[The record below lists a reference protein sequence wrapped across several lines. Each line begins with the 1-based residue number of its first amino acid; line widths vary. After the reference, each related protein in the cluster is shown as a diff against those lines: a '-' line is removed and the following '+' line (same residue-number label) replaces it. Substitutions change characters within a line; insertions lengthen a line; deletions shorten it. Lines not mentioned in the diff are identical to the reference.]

1 MTTTLEPVNTPT
13 ARTVPRKTFIQRL
26 RLDKYSA
33 MYLWAMFMIIFAL
46 SQDSFLSKPT
56 FITVLNEKVV
66 IGILALAFLIPL
78 AADTFDLSIGNMM
91 AFSVVITD
99 VLTKN
104 TSLPPGINAVIALFA
119 CAAVG
124 FVSGFIVVKLGV
136 NSFIATLGMSQVLSG
151 LCIALSGN
159 RALNGLLSKAYTQ
172 FGTRKL
178 LFDLPVFFYMFMVLA
193 TIVWFVLEHTAIG
206 RYLFA
211 VGGNREAARL
221 AGLNTNRIVWGSLVA
236 SAVVAGFAGTVHTWK
251 SGGSYSGTVGP
262 GFLFPAVAAVFF
274 GASQLRG
281 RPNVW
286 GMVIALYTLAFG
298 VYGLQLTLKSAQWV
312 QSLFEGIS
320 LLVAVA
326 FASRHLVVRAKKR
339 STTTATSSASAPS

>member
-1 MTTTLEPVNTPT
+1 MTTTVDPANTR
-13 ARTVPRKTFIQRL
+13 AAASLPRKTVIQML
-26 RLDKYSA
+26 HLDKYSA
-33 MYLWAMFMIIFAL
+33 LYLWAGFMIVFGL

-66 IGILALAFLIPL
+66 IGVLALAFLIPL
-78 AADTFDLSIGNMM
+78 AAETFDLSIGNMM

-104 TSLPPGINAVIALFA
+104 TDLPPGINAVIAIIA
-119 CAAVG
+119 CASVG

-151 LCIALSGN
+151 LCIAFSGN
-159 RALNGLLSKAYTQ
+159 RALNGLLSKEYTQ

-178 LFDLPVFFYMFMVLA
+178 LFDLPLYFYLFLLLA
-193 TIVWFVLEHTAIG
+193 AIVWYVLEHTATG

-221 AGLNTNRIVWGSLVA
+221 AGLNTNRITWGALVA

-251 SGGSYSGTVGP
+251 SGGSYSGSVGP

-286 GMVIALYTLAFG
+286 GMMIALYTLAFG
-298 VYGLQLTLKSAQWV
+298 VYGLQLSLQSAQWV

-320 LLVAVA
+320 LLIAVA
-326 FASRHLVVRAKKR
+326 FASRHLVVRARKR
-339 STTTATSSASAPS
+339 RASAAGVGL

>member
-1 MTTTLEPVNTPT
+1 MTTTLDPANAPVATSL
-13 ARTVPRKTFIQRL
+13 PRKTVIQML
-26 RLDKYSA
+26 HLDKYSA
-33 MYLWAMFMIIFAL
+33 LYLWAGFMIVFGL
-46 SQDSFLSKPT
+46 SQDSFLSKST
-56 FITVLNEKVV
+56 FITVFNEKVV
-66 IGILALAFLIPL
+66 IGVLALAFLIPL
-78 AADTFDLSIGNMM
+78 AAETFDLSVGNMM

-99 VLTKN
+99 VLTRD
-104 TSLPPGINAVIALFA
+104 TDIPPGINALIAILA
-119 CAAVG
+119 CAVVG
-124 FVSGFIVVKLGV
+124 FVSGFVVVRLGV
-136 NSFIATLGMSQVLSG
+136 NSFIATLGMSQVLTG
-151 LCIALSGN
+151 LCIYFSGN
-159 RALNGLLSKAYTQ
+159 RALNGLLSKGYTQ

-178 LFDLPVFFYMFMVLA
+178 LFDLPLYFYLFLLLA
-193 TIVWFVLEHTAIG
+193 AIVWYVLEHTAVG

-221 AGLNTNRIVWGSLVA
+221 AGLNTNRITGGALVA
-236 SAVVAGFAGTVHTWK
+236 SAVIAGFAGTVHTWK

-286 GMVIALYTLAFG
+286 GMMIALYTLAFG

-326 FASRHLVVRAKKR
+326 FASRHMVIRAKKR
-339 STTTATSSASAPS
+339 KAAVPIGL